1 MTDTYMYVCSQQS
14 GGAVNC
20 HYYCVLGHVADNSKT
35 TPPNVYVSGDGG
47 YSWRL
52 VTILLLLAKFLMSVG
67 KCTCSFE
74 GNTYYEVFCAVVKY
88 MYV

>member
-1 MTDTYMYVCSQQS
+1 MCVVNNVAELPLSLLLCS
-14 GGAVNC
+14 
-20 HYYCVLGHVADNSKT
+20 GHVADNSKT

>member
-52 VTILLLLAKFLMSVG
+52 VILF
-67 KCTCSFE
+67 
-74 GNTYYEVFCAVVKY
+74 YYFHQNFSYQLKRARAVVNEILAIRCFAQL
-88 MYV
+88 